1 MTTKQ
6 KILIGRQDVAD
17 FPLLNILQLPI
28 KIDTGAYTS
37 SLHCHNIIEF
47 EENGQKRI
55 KCNLLDPEHEN
66 YHEKEITFDAFTK
79 KKVKSSNG
87 QVEERYKITTEIVLF
102 NQTLPIEFTLS
113 ERGSMRFSVLIGR
126 KFLTNRFIVDTS
138 LKNLSLKNNIILFN

>member
-1 MTTKQ
+1 MTTTS

-17 FPLLNILQLPI
+17 FPLLNISQLPI

-37 SLHCHNIIEF
+37 SLHCHNIVEF
-47 EENGQKRI
+47 EENGKKKI

-66 YHEKEITFDAFTK
+66 YHEKEITFAAFTK

-102 NQTLPIEFTLS
+102 NQTFPIEFTLS

-138 LKNLSLKNNIILFN
+138 MKNLSLKKKIRS

>member
-1 MTTKQ
+1 MTTQ
-6 KILIGRQDVAD
+6 KIVIGRQDVAD
-17 FPLLNILQLPI
+17 LPALNIFGIPI

-47 EENGQKRI
+47 EENGKKKI

-66 YHEKEITFDAFTK
+66 YHEKEITFAAFTK

-87 QVEERYKITTEIVLF
+87 QVEERYKIKTEIVLF
-102 NQTLPIEFTLS
+102 NKTYPISFTLS

-126 KFLTNRFIVDTS
+126 KFLTHRFVVDTA
-138 LKNLSLKNNIILFN
+138 LKNLSLKNNIITI

>member
-47 EENGQKRI
+47 EESGQKRI

-102 NQTLPIEFTLS
+102 NQTFPIEFTLS

-138 LKNLSLKNNIILFN
+138 LKNLSLKNNIILY

>member
-1 MTTKQ
+1 MTTTS

-17 FPLLNILQLPI
+17 FPLLNISQLPI

-47 EENGQKRI
+47 EENGKKKI

-66 YHEKEITFDAFTK
+66 YHEKEITFAAFTK

-102 NQTLPIEFTLS
+102 NQTFPIEFTLS

-126 KFLTNRFIVDTS
+126 KFLTNKFVVDTS
-138 LKNLSLKNNIILFN
+138 LKNLSLKNKIIKI

>member
-1 MTTKQ
+1 VQ
-6 KILIGRQDVAD
+6 HSSKIIIGRQDIAD
-17 FPLLNILQLPI
+17 FPLLNIYNLPV
-28 KIDTGAYTS
+28 KIDSGAYTS

-47 EENGQKRI
+47 EENGKKKI

-66 YHEKEITFDAFTK
+66 YHEKEITFAAFTK

-102 NQTLPIEFTLS
+102 NQTFPIEFTLS

-126 KFLTNRFIVDTS
+126 KFLTHRFIVDTS
-138 LKNLSLKNNIILFN
+138 LKNLSLKNKIIKI

>member
-1 MTTKQ
+1 MTTTS

-17 FPLLNILQLPI
+17 FPLLNISQLPI

-37 SLHCHNIIEF
+37 SLHCHNIVEF
-47 EENGQKRI
+47 EENGKKKI

-66 YHEKEITFDAFTK
+66 YHEKEITFAAFTK

-102 NQTLPIEFTLS
+102 NQTFPIEFTLS

-126 KFLTNRFIVDTS
+126 K
-138 LKNLSLKNNIILFN
+138 KIIKI

>member
-102 NQTLPIEFTLS
+102 NQTFPIEFTLS

-138 LKNLSLKNNIILFN
+138 LKNLSLKNNIILY

>member
-1 MTTKQ
+1 MTTTS

-17 FPLLNILQLPI
+17 FPLLHISQLPI

-47 EENGQKRI
+47 EENGIKKI

-66 YHEKEITFDAFTK
+66 YHEKEITFAAFTK

-102 NQTLPIEFTLS
+102 NQTFPIEFTLS

-126 KFLTNRFIVDTS
+126 KFLTNRFVVDTS
-138 LKNLSLKNNIILFN
+138 LKNLSLKNKLVKI

>member
-1 MTTKQ
+1 MTTTS

-17 FPLLNILQLPI
+17 FPLLNISQLPI

-37 SLHCHNIIEF
+37 SLHCHNIVEF
-47 EENGQKRI
+47 EENGKKKI

-66 YHEKEITFDAFTK
+66 YHEKEITFAAFTK

-102 NQTLPIEFTLS
+102 NQTFPIEFTLS

-138 LKNLSLKNNIILFN
+138 VKNLSVKKKIIKI